1 MMDNK
6 QQEDV
11 KVRIQAYRT
20 IVEEYE
26 RLDNEIDTLITR
38 NGGQSKNMS
47 SDDLD
52 LYRQLARKRRDIL
65 NEMRL
70 LERDLLDE

>member
-1 MMDNK
+1 MDNK

-11 KVRIQAYRT
+11 KARIQAYRT

-26 RLDNEIDTLITR
+26 RLDNEIDALITR

-47 SDDLD
+47 STDLD
-52 LYRQLARKRRDIL
+52 LYRELARKRRDIL

>member
-52 LYRQLARKRRDIL
+52 LYRQLARKRRDIM